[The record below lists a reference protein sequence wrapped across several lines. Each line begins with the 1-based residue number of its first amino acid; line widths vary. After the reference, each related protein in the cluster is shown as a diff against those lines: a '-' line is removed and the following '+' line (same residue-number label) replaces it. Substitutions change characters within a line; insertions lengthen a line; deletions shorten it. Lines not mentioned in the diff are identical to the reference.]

1 MCISELD
8 DTLLFFFAGFHS
20 GAQDMCDY
28 VEFAHTDM
36 HTHLS
41 EEINNGFT
49 KLFLIFIDFFSVA
62 C

>member
-8 DTLLFFFAGFHS
+8 DTLLFFFSGFHS

-28 VEFAHTDM
+28 EFAHTDM